1 LLISPNQLNC
11 LKVFIMHQTEVT
23 APDFSPLSAPTFTWA
38 TIRFVAS
45 LAALIG
51 ISLLLASL

>member
-1 LLISPNQLNC
+1 
-11 LKVFIMHQTEVT
+11 LKVFIMHQTEVA
-23 APDFSPLSAPTFTWA
+23 APDFSPLAAPTFAEA

-45 LAALIG
+45 IAALIG

>member
-1 LLISPNQLNC
+1 
-11 LKVFIMHQTEVT
+11 MHQTEVT
-23 APDFSPLSAPTFTWA
+23 APDFSPLSAPTFTGA

-45 LAALIG
+45 IAALIG